1 MQGEIEKMLDDGWTS
16 SRSTGRTG
24 QNTKKKFCFRLSAR
38 AALIA
43 IASAFAA
50 TLATD
55 AQAQQGASAPPVTV
69 AKPVVKEVIE
79 WDEYT
84 GRFEAVERV
93 EIRARV
99 SGYLDSVH
107 FRDGEV
113 VEKGALLYVIDPRPF
128 EAAVVQAEAEIERAN
143 AELQFAAKELE
154 RGEQLLGNRTISRAQ
169 VDTRRSA
176 RNVAAAELKAARG
189 AMQLAQ
195 LELEFT
201 QIKAPITGRVSS
213 TRVDVGNLVSGGTTQ
228 STLLTT
234 VVSMDPIYFVFDASE
249 ADFLKYARLNQAGSR
264 ASSRDANNPAYVRL
278 MDETEWTRRGA
289 MDFVDNELGAGS
301 GTIRGRAVFDNPSG
315 IITPGLFGRMRLLGS
330 GEYTA
335 TLVPDEVIL
344 SDQSRKIVMTVDD
357 EGTVVPKF
365 VTLGPIIDGLR
376 VIRNGL
382 TGEDRVIVN
391 GIQRARPGGKVTPEL
406 KPMPEQDTAA
416 ADSVTAPQ

>member
-1 MQGEIEKMLDDGWTS
+1 MLDDGLASKHRGFVPFATRNDKTPFSIITCSFWT
-16 SRSTGRTG
+16 
-24 QNTKKKFCFRLSAR
+24 
-38 AALIA
+38 ALA
-43 IASAFAA
+43 IAFTAVLPANAFA
-50 TLATD
+50 
-55 AQAQQGASAPPVTV
+55 QEGASGPPVTV
-69 AKPVVKEVIE
+69 ANPVVKKVTE

-107 FRDGEV
+107 FRDGEI
-113 VEKGALLYVIDPRPF
+113 VEKGDLLYVIDPRPF
-128 EAAVVQAEAEIERAN
+128 EAALVQAQAEIERAT
-143 AELQFAAKELE
+143 AELSFAAKELE
-154 RGEQLLGNRTISRAQ
+154 RGEQLVKNRTISRAQ

-189 AMQLAQ
+189 ALQLAQ

-201 QIKAPITGRVSS
+201 QITAPVSGRVSS
-213 TRVDVGNLVSGGTTQ
+213 TRIDVGNLVSGGTTQ

-234 VVSMDPIYFVFDASE
+234 IVSIDPIFFVFDASE
-249 ADFLKYARLNQAGSR
+249 ADFLKYARLNQDGSR
-264 ASSRDANNPAYVRL
+264 DSSRDADNPAYVRL

-289 MDFVDNELGAGS
+289 MNFVDNELGQGS

-315 IITPGLFGRMRLLGS
+315 IITPGLFGRLRLLGS

-335 TLVPDEVIL
+335 TLVPDNVIL
-344 SDQSRKIVMTVDD
+344 SDQSRKIVMTVDN

-365 VTLGPIIDGLR
+365 VTLGPVIDGLR
-376 VIRNGL
+376 VIRSGL
-382 TGEDRVIVN
+382 TGEDRVIIN

-406 KPMPEQDTAA
+406 KPITEQDTAA
-416 ADSVTAPQ
+416 ADTKSLVQ